1 MPDDYAEI
9 PDYIRELFET
19 GELEEIRIDAEGN
32 WLHAGESFTNQRII
46 DFFNRSVDVTA
57 DGVYVIHYGP
67 FVHPIV
73 VEDAPVF
80 ITGVRV
86 EGFGDFERIFVMPTT
101 GVEEELDIRS
111 LGFRRSGGLYCRVKN
126 GRLQAKFRRS
136 PSFQILD
143 RLEESDDTFYITLCG
158 QRIVLTEK
166 VEALD
171 QE

>member
-9 PDYIRELFET
+9 PDYIRELIDA

-32 WLHAGESFTNQRII
+32 WSHAGESFQNQRII
-46 DFFNRSVDVTA
+46 DFFNRSIDVTA
-57 DGVYVIHYGP
+57 DGIYVIRYGP

-80 ITGVRV
+80 ITGVRL
-86 EGFGDFERIFVMPTT
+86 EGFGDFERVFVTPTT
-101 GVEEELDIRS
+101 GIEEELDINT
-111 LGFRRSGGLYCRVKN
+111 LGFRRPGGLYCRVRE

-158 QRIVLTEK
+158 QRIILTEK